1 MSATRNIRDRLFL
14 KKVFN
19 FYLGAAEATPEE
31 REEFCKKI
39 EDDIKYKKKVGESL
53 LLLIERHERFEK
65 SFMLGR
71 LLAIQIKGLI
81 SHEDFMRL
89 ASAVDRSTLEDLNA
103 LHESEGYE
111 HSLSKAVSESLY
123 KCGLMGMKLDVKRVS
138 RKLLE
143 MMPDAPREVV
153 ASYRLNRLGDLLIK
167 HGFSEQ
173 PMEDEEDGEDDN

>member
-1 MSATRNIRDRLFL
+1 
-14 KKVFN
+14 
-19 FYLGAAEATPEE
+19 
-31 REEFCKKI
+31 
-39 EDDIKYKKKVGESL
+39 
-53 LLLIERHERFEK
+53 
-65 SFMLGR
+65 MLGR